1 MMREKPHQPRR
12 VGTGVGMTHAVSAVL
27 LAGGYGTRLYP
38 LTKDCPKALLPI
50 GERVVLDW
58 IVENVSTVSELS
70 RMVLVTNHRFAGQFE
85 AWRASRQMAQN
96 GVDLQLIDDGS
107 SSPDTRLG
115 AIRDLLLGMAEFGH
129 EDVLV
134 LGTDNMFAW
143 PLAHFA
149 TFAATKR
156 SAATVAVQS
165 VSSLEEARRY
175 AVVELD
181 AAARLTHCV
190 EKPAQPT
197 SLTIALCVYYF
208 PSSIRARLEEFLQS
222 GGNRDAPGY
231 FLEWLVP
238 REPVYG
244 FRADGQWFDIG
255 DQETYEHAVQ
265 YWLSRAPSG
274 TRHADRQGR
283 HW

>member
-1 MMREKPHQPRR
+1 MSPS
-12 VGTGVGMTHAVSAVL
+12 VSAIL

-58 IVENVSTVSELS
+58 IVENVSVVAGLS
-70 RMVLVTNHRFAGQFE
+70 RMILVTNHRFAEQFE
-85 AWRASRQMAQN
+85 AWRSSRQMAQN
-96 GVDLQLIDDGS
+96 GVDLQFIDDGS

-115 AIRDLLLGMAEFGH
+115 AIRDLLLGMAELGH

-134 LGTDNMFAW
+134 LGTDNVFGWSLVDFAS
-143 PLAHFA
+143 FA
-149 TFAATKR
+149 VTKR
-156 SAATVAVQS
+156 PAATVALQS

-181 AAARLTHCV
+181 AAARLTRCV

-208 PSSIRARLEEFLQS
+208 PFPVRARLEEFLHT
-222 GGNRDAPGY
+222 GGNVDAPGY
-231 FLEWLVP
+231 FLEWLVQ
-238 REPVYG
+238 REPVCG
-244 FRADGQWFDIG
+244 FMTDGPWFDIG
-255 DQETYEHAVQ
+255 DQEAYEHAVQ
-265 YWLSRAPSG
+265 YWVSRSPSG
-274 TRHADRQGR
+274 TRHVDRQGR
-283 HW
+283 HR